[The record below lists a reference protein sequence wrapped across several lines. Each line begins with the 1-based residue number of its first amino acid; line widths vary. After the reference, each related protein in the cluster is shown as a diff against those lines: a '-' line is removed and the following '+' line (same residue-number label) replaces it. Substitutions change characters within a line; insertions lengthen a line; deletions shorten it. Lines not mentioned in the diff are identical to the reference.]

1 MTLFISSFRLFI
13 KACIYFGI
21 NTFAIYYVSAPV
33 DLHAPNGSPATINAM
48 RLKYRT
54 YYVEY
59 NVNDVCK
66 FFCCASLKFLVHLLC
81 SALFVFLTNWFCW

>member
-1 MTLFISSFRLFI
+1 MTLFISSFHLFI

-33 DLHAPNGSPATINAM
+33 DLHATNGSPATINAM

-66 FFCCASLKFLVHLLC
+66 ILLLC
-81 SALFVFLTNWFCW
+81 ISKIF